1 MQYYRQQF
9 DAMIAALA
17 HNQYA
22 PPLETARAF
31 KQKRIN
37 AVTRAL
43 GLTNLFV
50 PVDGFYPSFDPNAT
64 FTSYTRP
71 LQRDVIVMGC
81 SVMSYTQNVDNRL
94 IGAFRIRLP
103 APQEHLS
110 QNYIFPAM
118 GFAPATYSVFFP
130 APFILKASEQ
140 IAIDFGQNAPQAGQE
155 LHINFTIDAAK
166 HNQVVLFCATVNN
179 CFDQDEQELLARCVR
194 VVNETDY
201 QKRVLLPS
209 WTHGSQAV
217 TSQTDS
223 PFIGGMDNLIVYN
236 PPGNSTTAIPVGSET
251 TSETRQT
258 DVPLLVTGVSIN
270 SIEDIRITDT
280 GTGYSFTQGDFIY
293 AHSLFYP
300 EEFLQS
306 IYRGP
311 YYSYFRLP
319 VPHLLRP
326 GATLFTEHLAGDD
339 IDRLS
344 LEPFNPEYMVW
355 ECITP

>member
-1 MQYYRQQF
+1 MQHYRAQF
-9 DAMIAALA
+9 DAMVAALA
-17 HNQYA
+17 SGQYA
-22 PPLETARAF
+22 PPVETARAF

-37 AVTRAL
+37 AVTKAL

-50 PVDGFYPSFDPNAT
+50 PVNGVYPSSDPNAT
-64 FTSYTRP
+64 LTLYTRP

-81 SVMSYTQNVDNRL
+81 SLMSFDERIDNR
-94 IGAFRIRLP
+94 ISGEFRVRLP

-140 IAIDFGQNAPQAGQE
+140 IQIDFGQNAPQAGQE
-155 LHINFTIDAAK
+155 LDTGNM
-166 HNQVVLFCATVNN
+166 QVVLFCASVKN
-179 CFDQDEQELLARCVR
+179 CFDSDEQDLLARCIR
-194 VVNETDY
+194 IVNETDY
-201 QKRVLLPS
+201 QKRVLLNS
-209 WTHGSQAV
+209 WTHGSVAV

-223 PFIGGMDNLIVYN
+223 PFAGGVDNVIVY
-236 PPGNSTTAIPVGSET
+236 PPTNVSSVAVAKGTET
-251 TSETRQT
+251 TSETRQA
-258 DVPLLVTGVSIN
+258 DVPLLVVGVSIN
-270 SIEDIRITDT
+270 SCGESIRITDT
-280 GTGYSFTQGDFIY
+280 GNGYSFTQGDFIY

-300 EEFLQS
+300 EDFIVSL
-306 IYRGP
+306 YRGP

-326 GATLFTEHLAGDD
+326 GSTLFTEHLATDESEQD
-339 IDRLS
+339 
-344 LEPFNPEYMVW
+344 PFNPEFMIW